1 MVADERRA
9 GAALIRDTKPF
20 SEEDVP
26 TTWRLLATTL
36 LAFAVAW
43 SVAMF
48 APLWPVQAA
57 AGVVAGL
64 VVVRVFIFFHDWLH
78 GAVFRDSRLGAA
90 VMTVFGWY
98 VLVPPNVWQETHD
111 YHHRNN
117 ARMLGA
123 SIGSYPTV
131 TTSMWRLMTP
141 SQRRWYAFARH
152 PLTMLFG
159 YVTLFIGG
167 MCTAAFLRNPKENWR
182 GPAALVL
189 HLLSVAAVGWF
200 VSPAAAFFG
209 MVLPHLVAD
218 AAGAYLFYAQHNF
231 PGIELRDRR
240 AWTYH
245 HAALRCSS
253 MFDMSPLMHWFTGN
267 IGYHHVHHLNHK
279 IPFYRLPEAMA
290 AIPELQ
296 NPGRTSWAWSDVQAC
311 LRLKLWDSD
320 KGRMVSWEEL
330 RDIEQQ
336 PVGAAEPVDVDEA
349 EAAPAK

>member
-1 MVADERRA
+1 MVADERWA

-20 SEEDVP
+20 SEEDVS

-36 LAFAVAW
+36 LVWFGATAA
-43 SVAMF
+43 ALF
-48 APLWPVQAA
+48 APWWPAQLAA
-57 AGVVAGL
+57 AVVAGL
-64 VVVRVFIFFHDWLH
+64 VIVRIFIFFHDWLH
-78 GAVFRDSRLGAA
+78 GAVFRDSKLGSA
-90 VMTVFGWY
+90 VMTAFGWF

-131 TTSMWRLMTP
+131 TTNMWRIMTP

-152 PLTMLFG
+152 PLTMAFG
-159 YVTLFIGG
+159 YVTLFMGG
-167 MCTAAFLRNPKENWR
+167 MCVAAFLRNPKENWR

-189 HLLSVAAVGWF
+189 HVLSVVAVGWWLGPF
-200 VSPAAAFFG
+200 AAFAG
-209 MVLPHLVAD
+209 MVLPHLVGD

-240 AWTYH
+240 EWTYH

-253 MFDMSPLMHWFTGN
+253 MFDMPAIMHWFTGN

-290 AIPELQ
+290 ALPSLQ
-296 NPGRTSWAWSDVQAC
+296 EPLRTSWHPRDVWSCLQLKVWDPKRGRMITWAELANADVSADVQRA
-311 LRLKLWDSD
+311 DDES
-320 KGRMVSWEEL
+320 
-330 RDIEQQ
+330 
-336 PVGAAEPVDVDEA
+336 EA
-349 EAAPAK
+349 EAATV